1 MVIEDCRIVKLP
13 RITDPR
19 GNLTFIDGGSHV
31 PFNIGR
37 VYYVYD
43 VPGGV
48 ERGGHAH
55 RNLQQLIIPISGN
68 FDVVLDNGAC
78 KRKFHLNCASYGL
91 YISQMIW
98 IELDNF
104 SSGSVCLCL
113 ASTPYDEADYFREY
127 SEFVDAVR
135 NGDRKTLSFS
145 ISGKKAV

>member
-13 RITDPR
+13 RITDSR
-19 GNLTFIDGGSHV
+19 GNLTVIDGGRHV

-78 KRKFHLNCASYGL
+78 KRRFHTNYLR
-91 YISQMIW
+91 
-98 IELDNF
+98 
-104 SSGSVCLCL
+104 
-113 ASTPYDEADYFREY
+113 ASTSKGLTCCPIQTPR
-127 SEFVDAVR
+127 
-135 NGDRKTLSFS
+135 GD
-145 ISGKKAV
+145 I